1 MSMPPYGIKPG
12 RRKAGPH
19 RCDSVLHALGWTVL
33 SAVVPGGGFLHSR
46 RQRLGRPR
54 PPRRLVGVVWAGPSP
69 PRTTSGPALDLAFD
83 PSRLT
88 RAAIVTAV
96 CLVLW
101 VAVVVGHVRRAPAAA
116 GRARRWQLMGGS
128 AFVGALCLV
137 VVAPVG
143 LVVRDAF
150 AQADFVNEVFENNQS
165 ATAPTT

>member
-19 RCDSVLHALGWTVL
+19 RCDSVLHAVGWTAL
-33 SAVVPGGGFLHSR
+33 SALVPGVGFLHSR
-46 RQRLGRPR
+46 RQRLGVVVLLLA
-54 PPRRLVGVVWAGPSP
+54 LVGAGWAALAAPHSLGA
-69 PRTTSGPALDLAFD
+69 ALDLAFS

-88 RAAIVTAV
+88 RAALLTAV

-101 VAVVVGHVRRAPAAA
+101 VAVVVGTFVVLRPRPAPHRWHV
-116 GRARRWQLMGGS
+116 MGGS
-128 AFVGALCLV
+128 AFVGGLCLV

-150 AQADFVNEVFENNQS
+150 AQAHVVNAVFTHNQT
-165 ATAPTT
+165 ATR